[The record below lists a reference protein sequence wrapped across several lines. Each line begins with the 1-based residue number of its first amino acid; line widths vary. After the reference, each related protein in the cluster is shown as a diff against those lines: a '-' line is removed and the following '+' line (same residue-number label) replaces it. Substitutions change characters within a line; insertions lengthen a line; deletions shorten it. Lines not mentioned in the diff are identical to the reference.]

1 MKLTSRTWGRGPIPA
16 IFLHGFTGSAESFA
30 HLETT
35 LGDFFTATALNLPGH
50 AGSECPTATRTKGW
64 QEIVES
70 VSSIVPKNAV
80 LVGYSQGA
88 RVALA
93 VALKL
98 QTHLSRLVLE
108 SASPGIR
115 QRQKRNQRRQSDE
128 VLGSLIE
135 SQGVERFVDSWEQL
149 PIFGGIRKLDTEA
162 QASLRQR
169 RIAHSSHG
177 LRSAL
182 ESMGQGVQP
191 NLWPHLFSLRVPTL
205 LVTGSLDPKYHRY
218 ARQMGHEIP
227 SSWHA
232 SVPDCGHAPHLEA
245 PAAYANELKNFVSP
259 LLAPSMVE
267 CVP

>member
-1 MKLTSRTWGRGPIPA
+1 MKLTSRTWGRGPISA
-16 IFLHGFTGSAESFA
+16 VFLHGFTGNADAFS
-30 HLETT
+30 HLEPA
-35 LGDFFTATALNLPGH
+35 LGDLFTATAFNLPGH
-50 AGSECPTATRTKGW
+50 ADSECPTVTGIKGW

-70 VSSIVPKNAV
+70 LSSLVPRNAV

-88 RVALA
+88 RLALA

-98 QTHLSRLVLE
+98 QTHLARLVLE
-108 SASPGIR
+108 SVSPGIR
-115 QRQKRNQRRQSDE
+115 QRQKRNQRRKSDE
-128 VLGSLIE
+128 VLASLIQ

-149 PIFGGIRKLDTEA
+149 PIFGGIRKLDSES

-169 RIAHSSHG
+169 RVAHASQG

-191 NLWPHLFSLRVPTL
+191 NMWPHLFSLRVPTL
-205 LVTGSLDPKYHRY
+205 LVTGSLDQKYNRY

-232 SVPDCGHAPHLEA
+232 PVPDCGHAPHLEA
-245 PAAYANELKNFVSP
+245 PAAYANELKNFASP
-259 LLAPSMVE
+259 LLAPLMAE